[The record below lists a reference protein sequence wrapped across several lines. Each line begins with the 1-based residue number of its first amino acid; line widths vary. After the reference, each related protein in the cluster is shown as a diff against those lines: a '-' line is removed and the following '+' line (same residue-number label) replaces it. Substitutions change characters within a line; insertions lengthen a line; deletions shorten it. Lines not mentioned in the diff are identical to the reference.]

1 MENQILQQ
9 VIYVRLQDKIALVTG
24 SSRGIGRAI
33 ALDFASEGAKVV
45 VNYSKS
51 EDEAKKVVQ
60 AIETQGS
67 EVLLYKADVSDRK
80 AVEQMVERTLN
91 EFGRID
97 VCVNN
102 AGVIFRGALG
112 YKGDDPHVWEQ
123 TLDTNL
129 MGTFHC
135 CETVK
140 TQMLQQQSGSIIN
153 ISSIAGLSGGL
164 SYGASKAG
172 IIALTMAFARDLA
185 PHIRVNCIAPG
196 LIATKMNVHL
206 QGAAARTRM
215 TQRIPLGRMG
225 RPEEVAKMAT
235 FLESEDASFITG
247 QTIVVDGGLLINFP

>member
-1 MENQILQQ
+1 M
-9 VIYVRLQDKIALVTG
+9 RLQGKIALVTG

-33 ALDFASEGAKVV
+33 ALDFASEGATVV

-51 EDEAKKVVQ
+51 EDEAKEVIQ
-60 AIETQGS
+60 TIETQGS
-67 EVLLYKADVSDRK
+67 TALLCKADISDRK
-80 AVEQMVERTLN
+80 AVEQIVKTILN

-112 YKGDDPHVWEQ
+112 FKGDDPKVWQ
-123 TLDTNL
+123 TTIDTNL
-129 MGTFHC
+129 KGTFYVINA
-135 CETVK
+135 VK
-140 TQMLQQQSGSIIN
+140 EQMLQQQSGSIIN

-185 PHIRVNCIAPG
+185 PHVRVNCIAPG

-206 QGAAARTRM
+206 QQEGLRNHM
-215 TQRIPLGRMG
+215 IQRIPLKRLG
-225 RPEEVAKMAT
+225 RPEEVAKVAT
-235 FLESEDASFITG
+235 FLASEDASFITG
-247 QTIVVDGGLLINFP
+247 QTIVVDGGLLNNFP